1 MSGHSA
7 AGKEIT
13 MDHIWDQHE
22 TQGRPRRP
30 LRIPLGRLAITMGA
44 FALVEEAGVNLA
56 PYIIRHLTGDW
67 GEMDV
72 EDRALNDGALATG
85 GRILSRYETPG
96 GVIWIITEDGHGEST
111 VLLPEEY

>member
-1 MSGHSA
+1 
-7 AGKEIT
+7 
-13 MDHIWDQHE
+13 MDHIWDQPE
-22 TQGRPRRP
+22 TQGLPRRP

-67 GEMDV
+67 GRVPAKWEGDV
-72 EDRALNDGALATG
+72 EDRALNDGSLATG

-96 GVIWIITEDGHGEST
+96 GVIWIITEAGHGEST
-111 VLLPEEY
+111 VLLPSEY